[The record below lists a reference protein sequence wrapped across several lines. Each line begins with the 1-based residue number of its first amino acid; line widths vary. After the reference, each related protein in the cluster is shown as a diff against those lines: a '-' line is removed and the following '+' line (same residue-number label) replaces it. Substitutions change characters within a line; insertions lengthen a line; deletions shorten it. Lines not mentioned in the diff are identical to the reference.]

1 MPRNA
6 AIQALLSGNSHLIVG
21 EGIPG
26 SYIEFSRPLQFMA
39 CHTFAMEAGGF
50 RIFLAFQD
58 YLARSICQRCDG
70 HLSGAQKG
78 ACTPNWPCRAILN
91 SENRLNLGE
100 ASVARP
106 VRRQPVKQTRRE
118 ASPRAARPVGL
129 LGQLRV
135 LDELTAYSPALPGL
149 MA

>member
-1 MPRNA
+1 MT
-6 AIQALLSGNSHLIVG
+6 
-21 EGIPG
+21 
-26 SYIEFSRPLQFMA
+26 
-39 CHTFAMEAGGF
+39 CHTFAMEAGGV

-91 SENRLNLGE
+91 SENRLNLGG
-100 ASVARP
+100 SQRCP
-106 VRRQPVKQTRRE
+106 SCPPSTRQADPQRLPKG
-118 ASPRAARPVGL
+118 AARPVGL

-135 LDELTAYSPALPGL
+135 LDELTAYSSELPGL